1 MIFSSFFTSYLVRL
15 IIDNVKVRDID
26 SGGINMK
33 NLVILGGGYG
43 GLKVLTGLINAN
55 LPDDVQIVLVDK
67 NPYHSYKTEFH
78 TIVAGTAADTD
89 VRTAYPTNDR
99 VHYEFGTVRKIDLE
113 TKEIYFSD
121 KSKVLPYDYLVLSLG
136 CEDAYHG
143 IEGAEKY
150 TESVQSFSRA
160 RKAGVAVGNLKAYG
174 KVSIVGAG
182 LSGIEVAAEIR
193 ESRPDLNIRLL
204 DRGGSVLKAF
214 DPKIQAYVADWFI
227 KNDVE
232 VLHHSVV
239 EYVEKDGVCNNGIC
253 YVNDVTVWTAGVQPH
268 SIVRALPFEKDR
280 FNKVITNEFY
290 QVPNNEHIYVIGDN
304 VSSTH
309 SPSGQLA
316 GLQGEQVAAIL
327 ADVVSGRT
335 PKKPKEIKLRG
346 TLGSLGKSDGF
357 GSMFQQSLTGLVPR
371 LTKSGILWLQ
381 KRH

>member
-1 MIFSSFFTSYLVRL
+1 
-15 IIDNVKVRDID
+15 
-26 SGGINMK
+26 MK

-43 GLKVLTGLINAN
+43 GLKALTGLMDAQ
-55 LPDDVQIVLVDK
+55 LPDDIQIILVDK

-89 VRTAYPTNDR
+89 VRTGYPKNDR
-99 VHYEFGTVRKIDLE
+99 IVYEFGKVRKLDLE
-113 TKEIYFSD
+113 TQEIYFRD
-121 KSKVLPYDYLVLSLG
+121 KSKVLRYDYLVIALG

-143 IEGAEKY
+143 IEGAPEY
-150 TESVQSFSRA
+150 TKSLQSFSKA
-160 RKAGVAVGNLKAYG
+160 RHAGVAVGNLKAYG
-174 KVSIVGAG
+174 KVSVVGAG
-182 LSGIEVAAEIR
+182 LSGIEVAAEMR

-214 DPKIQAYVADWFI
+214 DPKIQAYVADWFV

-239 EYVEKDGVCNNGIC
+239 EYVEKDGVCNNGVC
-253 YVNDVTVWTAGVQPH
+253 YVNDVTLWTAGVQPH
-268 SIVRALPFEKDR
+268 SIVRSLPFKKD
-280 FNKVITNEFY
+280 NYSKVVTNDFY
-290 QVPNNEHIYVIGDN
+290 QVPGNEHIYVLGDN
-304 VSSTH
+304 VSSEH

-316 GLQGEQVAAIL
+316 GLQGEQIAVIL
-327 ADVVSGRT
+327 TDVLNGRT
-335 PKKPKEIKLRG
+335 PKKPKPIKMRG

-357 GSMFQQSLTGLVPR
+357 GSMFERSMTGIVPR